1 MKKGDEREGSKAGKL
16 KDNQG
21 EKLKESGG
29 EQLVLG
35 LGPLQKPFW
44 RLSRLVPIES
54 IKKHLAGQKGN
65 QVSVKTSV
73 PDSATQSLTENIDTP
88 QSLEIEEG
96 SDSVCLK
103 PMSKSNERV
112 SDSDTVEKPTE
123 RSNNSA
129 VDSRSWGPVPYLP
142 SYVPFGQVT
151 LAFV

>member
-1 MKKGDEREGSKAGKL
+1 MKKGDEREESKAGKL

-21 EKLKESGG
+21 EKPKESTG

-35 LGPLQKPFW
+35 LGPVQKPFW
-44 RLSRLVPIES
+44 GLSRLVPIEG
-54 IKKHLAGQKGN
+54 IKKHLAGQKGD

-73 PDSATQSLTENIDTP
+73 PDSATQSLTENIHTP

-123 RSNNSA
+123 RSSNSA